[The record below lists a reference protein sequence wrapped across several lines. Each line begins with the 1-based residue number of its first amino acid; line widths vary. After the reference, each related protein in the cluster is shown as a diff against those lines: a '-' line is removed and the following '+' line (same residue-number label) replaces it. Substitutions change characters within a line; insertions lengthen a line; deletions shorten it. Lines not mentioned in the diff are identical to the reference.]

1 MHPLVRD
8 LYKKLLTVGRDYPAG
23 LDHVRDRA
31 KREIFE
37 AAERD
42 GGLFEDR
49 RPWEPRDPLDLDD
62 DRDGAT

>member
-31 KREIFE
+31 KREIF
-37 AAERD
+37 
-42 GGLFEDR
+42 GR
-49 RPWEPRDPLDLDD
+49 RCALQQKQQEST
-62 DRDGAT
+62 GSHCG